1 MARKNVEVQRRSLQ
15 IAEARFRAGVVS
27 ELDVQQAKASL
38 ATTESLIPTFQ
49 IGERT
54 TQNRLCVLMGIP
66 PHELEQ
72 EVGSSGTVPSP
83 PPDVVVGIPAE
94 LLRRRPDV
102 RVAEREAAA
111 QSARV
116 GVAESDFYPHFAIN
130 GVIDLDAQYFSQLF
144 HSGSLAGQVG
154 PAFRWDILN
163 YGRILNN
170 VRIQDA
176 RFQQAVLNYRDT
188 VLRAN
193 EEVEDGI
200 VSFLREQ
207 VRVRALDESAVAAA
221 RSVELAL
228 QQYEKGLINY
238 QPVLDTQRTLV
249 QSQDSVTESRA
260 LVAADLVAVYR
271 AIGGGWTSRLMEPE
285 GIQSPMPAQP
295 PAEPNHER
303 IPLPPPAPAAPR
315 GAGQPP
321 ASSLE
326 KPNAPIMVSDSAN

>member
-1 MARKNVEVQRRSLQ
+1 M
-15 IAEARFRAGVVS
+15 
-27 ELDVQQAKASL
+27 
-38 ATTESLIPTFQ
+38 
-49 IGERT
+49 
-54 TQNRLCVLMGIP
+54 
-66 PHELEQ
+66 
-72 EVGSSGTVPSP
+72 
-83 PPDVVVGIPAE
+83 
-94 LLRRRPDV
+94 
-102 RVAEREAAA
+102 
-111 QSARV
+111 
-116 GVAESDFYPHFAIN
+116 
-130 GVIDLDAQYFSQLF
+130 
-144 HSGSLAGQVG
+144 
-154 PAFRWDILN
+154 
-163 YGRILNN
+163 
-170 VRIQDA
+170 
-176 RFQQAVLNYRDT
+176 
-188 VLRAN
+188 LRAN